1 LQVNEG
7 IRAREVR
14 LVDVNGQQLGIMP
27 TREALRIARERQLD
41 LVVVAPSAKPP
52 VCRIM
57 DYGKYKYEQSKRE
70 KEARKKQKV
79 ITVKEVRLRPNID
92 KHDLE
97 VKLRSIRRF
106 LADGD
111 KVKITVRFRGRQ
123 IAYTD
128 AGQELLDAIA
138 AEIKELGTVEKGA
151 RVEGKQM
158 IMIIAPRP
166 DNKPENRQK
175 RSSHRSRRRR
185 EYSNAEDENQAFGGE
200 TLQNYR
206 YR

>member
-14 LVDVNGQQLGIMP
+14 LVDVSGQQLGIMP
-27 TREALRIARERQLD
+27 TREALRISRERQLD
-41 LVVVAPSAKPP
+41 LVVVAPNAKPP

-92 KHDLE
+92 QHDLE
-97 VKLRSIRRF
+97 VKLKNVRRF
-106 LADGD
+106 LAGGD
-111 KVKITVRFRGRQ
+111 KVKVIIRFRGRQ

-128 AGQELLDAIA
+128 AGKKLLNDIA
-138 AEIKELGTVEKGA
+138 EEVKELGTVEKGA
-151 RVEGKQM
+151 KVEGKQM
-158 IMIIAPRP
+158 TMIIAPKQ
-166 DNKPENRQK
+166 DKPEKQ
-175 RSSHRSRRRR
+175 
-185 EYSNAEDENQAFGGE
+185 AEKKQPQQQEKEGVQ
-200 TLQNYR
+200 
-206 YR
+206 